1 MVKILKNISDIIIGH
16 VFRSKIKYTSNGNVN
31 LLNMDV
37 VSTTGLVSADY
48 DDVKR
53 VVVADL
59 KSDEIIKPGDILFK
73 AKGLNNSAVLIN
85 DIPDNTTVTASCCII
100 RVFDSKFS
108 PEYVCAWLNGA
119 KAKRHFSK
127 GAGQIA
133 GVTIANVSKATLES
147 LEIPIIPMN
156 VQKLISGI
164 GELAKQEKELML
176 KIADK
181 KEILSHAIVEKEL
194 CKY

>member
-1 MVKILKNISDIIIGH
+1 MVKTLKNISDIITGH
-16 VFRSKIKYTSNGNVN
+16 VFRSKIEYTSNGNVN

-37 VSTTGLVSADY
+37 VSTTGLVSANY

-59 KSDEIIKPGDILFK
+59 KPDEIIMPGDILFK

-100 RVFDSKFS
+100 RIFDSKFL
-108 PEYVCAWLNGA
+108 PEYVCAWLNNA

-133 GVTIANVSKATLES
+133 GVTIANVSKVTLES
-147 LEIPIIPMN
+147 LEIPVIPMN

-181 KEILSHAIVEKEL
+181 KEILSRAIVEKEL